1 MDFDAL
7 LEKCGNYGRYQFVLL
22 LVYGYTNIMSS
33 MHYFAQTIISFTPE
47 HWCNHELLENLTY
60 TEIREIYSQIE
71 NPSCTLLDDIV
82 NGTAVP
88 SDFGECEDWIFK
100 YENGYESVTTDLKWV
115 CDDAVK
121 GAIGQSFLYL
131 GSVLGTILFG
141 FLADK
146 IGRLPTMMLTTITG
160 ASGDFITSFVTTPHA
175 FAASRF
181 ISGLSIDTLFYMSY
195 IMVFEYL
202 DPKKRTFGLNIVM
215 AIFYFFGLVMSPWY
229 AIWVGSWRKY
239 LLIASLPALVV
250 LIYPLF
256 IVESAQWLATKGDY
270 KGAVRCLKRVAKFN
284 KREVEEEHFDQFISH
299 YEEKMAGEHKEKEEK
314 DTFMGLFRTPRL
326 RKFTIVLFIKSMIT
340 TISYDI
346 ISRNMEGFGSSPF
359 VLFSLTSI
367 VYIPAG
373 FTIILLQ
380 NRIGRKGLACGSLF
394 VGAILTAITGVL
406 LAILDLKEN
415 AVFLACMVG
424 LGRYIAIVSY
434 EAEAQYAAEIVPT
447 SVRGRGMANIH
458 VVGYAFSFLSA
469 YVIYL
474 SNIFKPLPSIVLAV
488 LMLCG
493 AALCLMLPET
503 LNQKLPETLLDGEY
517 FCSDE
522 KWYYFPCIGRKKKD
536 EVEVTKL

>member
-1 MDFDAL
+1 MDFDSL

-47 HWCNHELLENLTY
+47 HWCQHELLENLTY
-60 TEIREIYSQIE
+60 TEIREIYSQTE

-82 NGTAVP
+82 NGTPIAA
-88 SDFGECEDWIFK
+88 DFGECEDWIFK
-100 YENGYESVTTDLKWV
+100 YESGYQSVTTDLKWI

-121 GAIGQSFLYL
+121 GAIGQSFLYV

-146 IGRLPTMMLTTITG
+146 IGRLPSMMLSTLTG
-160 ASGDFITSFVTTPHA
+160 AAGDFITSFVTTPHA

-181 ISGLSIDTLFYMSY
+181 ISGMSIDTLFYLSY

-202 DPKKRTFGLNIVM
+202 DPKKRTFGLNIIM
-215 AIFYFFGLVMSPWY
+215 AIFYCFGLVMSPWY

-239 LLIASLPALVV
+239 LLIASLPALLV
-250 LIYPLF
+250 LFYPLF

-284 KREVEEEHFDQFISH
+284 KKQVEESVFDQFISH
-299 YEEKMAGEHKEKEEK
+299 YEEKMAEEHKENEEK
-314 DTFMGLFRTPRL
+314 DTFTGLFRTPRL
-326 RKFTIVLFIKSMIT
+326 RKFIIVLFIKSMIV

-359 VLFSLTSI
+359 MLFSFTSF

-373 FTIILLQ
+373 LTIILLQ
-380 NRIGRKGLACGSLF
+380 NRIGRKGMACGSLF
-394 VGAILTAITGVL
+394 FGGLVTAATGILVAL
-406 LAILDLKEN
+406 LDLKEH
-415 AVFLACMVG
+415 AIFVACMIG
-424 LGRYIAIVSY
+424 LGRYVAIVSY
-434 EAEAQYAAEIVPT
+434 EAEAQYAAEIIPT
-447 SVRGRGMANIH
+447 SVRGRGVANIH

-469 YVIYL
+469 YLIYL
-474 SNIFKPLPSIVLAV
+474 SNVFKPLPSIVIAV
-488 LMLCG
+488 LMLIG
-493 AALCLMLPET
+493 AALCFLLPET
-503 LNQKLPETLLDGEY
+503 LNQKLPETLLDGEH
-517 FCSDE
+517 FCRDE
-522 KWYYFPCIGRKKKD
+522 KWYYFPCFSRKKSND
-536 EVEVTKL
+536 VEVTKL